1 MLKTERLLETV
12 FLLLGKRKVTAEE
25 LAARFGVCMGMWGN
39 KEIISYSCPYYTYTV
54 YSNS

>member
-1 MLKTERLLETV
+1 MLKTERLLETA
-12 FLLLGKRKVTAEE
+12 FLLLDKRKVTAEE